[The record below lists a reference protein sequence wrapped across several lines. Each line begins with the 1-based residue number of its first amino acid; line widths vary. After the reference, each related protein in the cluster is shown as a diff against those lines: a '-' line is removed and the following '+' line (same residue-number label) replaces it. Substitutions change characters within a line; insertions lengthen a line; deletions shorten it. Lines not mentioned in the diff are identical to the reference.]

1 MAYVRV
7 SIMQPKPGQEARA
20 RELIA
25 QLVAY
30 YEQQPGY
37 VRGYRLDHLD
47 SSGRLGRIGVWVSEQ
62 DANHAAQT
70 PHDLALRSELNLVV
84 AEGGHQEYSFEG
96 TESLGAK
103 FGG

>member
-7 SIMQPKPGQEARA
+7 SIVQAKPGQEARA
-20 RELIA
+20 RDLIA

-37 VRGYRLDHLD
+37 VRGYQLQHLD
-47 SSGRLGRIGVWVSEQ
+47 ASDRLGRIGVWVSEQ
-62 DANHAAQT
+62 DAAHAAQT
-70 PHDLALRSELNLVV
+70 PHDLALRSELNLVI
-84 AEGGHQEYSFEG
+84 AEGSHQEYSFEG